1 MTIPV
6 HAYAWQRTEK
16 VVNNYRANQGVDIL
30 EKIFRSKTVMNDEKY
45 ICHACIGEKYVK
57 AEIKTFGS
65 AGQECSYCHKRF
77 KNVPV
82 SHIAGLMNQVFEDYY
97 EPREAD
103 YYFGTTSGSTAQEVI
118 CDELK
123 VDDEDIITDI
133 YDCLCD
139 EFNDYQD
146 IDPPNYNEDYVYTG
160 RGFSSE
166 NLSRAWKKMIRS
178 LNEEARFFNRTVK
191 VFLDDL
197 FVDLKEFK
205 TEKDESP
212 IQIIDGDT
220 ALYRARVFETLEEV
234 EEALT
239 HPERN
244 FGPPPPDK
252 ARSGRMNAQGISVF
266 YGATTQDVAI
276 SEVRP
281 PVGSRVVV
289 AAFRPL
295 KEMRILDI
303 SALDTLIFSR
313 ESVFNPKT
321 IRSLERTAFLKTFS
335 RKMTLP
341 VFGKRQDSEYLITQ
355 AIAEY
360 LSVSEKYQLDG
371 ISFRSTQVKREA
383 KGSRRRHKAPGGYN
397 IVLFSK
403 SAGVKHSDKH
413 MREYQVRFMH
423 DFEDEP
429 GHFHPS
435 IHQVVDA
442 EPERDNDWE
451 FRSDFMLSQRKNSL
465 EMVPDGLTYYHIQ
478 GVSYQKTSTE
488 IEQGMP
494 VIRPTEKRNPI

>member
-1 MTIPV
+1 MNE
-6 HAYAWQRTEK
+6 EK
-16 VVNNYRANQGVDIL
+16 CV
-30 EKIFRSKTVMNDEKY
+30 
-45 ICHACIGEKYVK
+45 CHACIGEKYVK
-57 AEIKTFGS
+57 AKVKACGT
-65 AGQECSYCHKRF
+65 ADQKCSYCHKRYR
-77 KNVPV
+77 NVPV

-97 EPREAD
+97 EAREAD
-103 YYFGTTSGSTAQEVI
+103 YFYGSPTGSIAQEVI
-118 CDELK
+118 CEELK
-123 VDDEDIITDI
+123 VEDEDIINDI

-160 RGFSSE
+160 RVFTSE
-166 NLSRAWKKMIRS
+166 NLSRAWTKMIRS
-178 LNEEARFFNRTVK
+178 LTEEARFFNRTVK

-197 FVDLKEFK
+197 FIDLKDFK

-212 IQIIDGDT
+212 IKIIHGDT
-220 ALYRARVFETLEEV
+220 ALYRARVFETQEEV

-244 FGPPPPDK
+244 FGPPPSDK

-266 YGATTQDVAI
+266 YGATTHDVAI

-313 ESVFNPKT
+313 ESVFNPNT

-371 ISFRSTQVKREA
+371 ISFRSTQVEREA
-383 KGSRRRHKAPGGYN
+383 KGSRRRHKETGGYN
-397 IVLFSK
+397 IVLFSQ
-403 SAGVKHSDKH
+403 SAGVKHSEKH
-413 MREYQVRFMH
+413 AREYQVRFMH

-435 IHQVVDA
+435 IHQVIDPDA
-442 EPERDNDWE
+442 EREIGWE
-451 FRSDFMLSQRKNSL
+451 SLSDFMLSKRKHSL
-465 EMVPDGLTYYHIQ
+465 EMIPDGLTYYQIE
-478 GVSYQKTSTE
+478 GVSYQKSSAE
-488 IEQGMP
+488 IEPGMP
-494 VIRPTEKRNPI
+494 VNRSQEKRIPF